1 MTSGRLVPRS
11 HRHHHSNKTGL
22 SVERKNK
29 KQRPQHRHHA
39 CGTKITPGTT
49 KVAPHTLLG
58 KPWFE
63 CSNMD
68 GVIVTTATA
77 NNYVMIYGDVR
88 AGFVIVDRIGS
99 TLELIPNIL
108 GSNQRPTG
116 QRGALLWFRTG
127 SEVVNTAVLRLLDV
141 PTTA

>member
-1 MTSGRLVPRS
+1 
-11 HRHHHSNKTGL
+11 
-22 SVERKNK
+22 
-29 KQRPQHRHHA
+29 
-39 CGTKITPGTT
+39 
-49 KVAPHTLLG
+49 
-58 KPWFE
+58 
-63 CSNMD
+63 MD